1 MSQISFIIKCIK
13 CKSEFNQGD
22 TNRRFCVSCR
32 YVKDSAQKKRAHE
45 KREVKRYQAK
55 VKPVY
60 FHRFCTVC
68 EREFKT
74 KIKNKEF
81 CTKLCRTRIKTFPV
95 QLDNIEAHITK
106 IEENIVN
113 VNLRYEKK
121 MNILEEQLDFINFD
135 LERTRVKYQ
144 AKFEYLKKVM
154 NK

>member
-1 MSQISFIIKCIK
+1 MSQIIYMIKCVK
-13 CKSEFNQGD
+13 CKSEFDQGD
-22 TNRRFCVSCR
+22 TNRRFCKLCR
-32 YVKDSAQKKRAHE
+32 YVKDSAQRKRAHD
-45 KREVKRYQAK
+45 KREIKRHQAK
-55 VKPVY
+55 VNPVY

-81 CTKLCRTRIKTFPV
+81 CTKLCQTRIKTFPV
-95 QLDNIEAHITK
+95 QLDNVEANITK

-121 MNILEEQLDFINFD
+121 MNKLQDEVDFINFD
-135 LERTRVKYQ
+135 LERTRLKYVS
-144 AKFEYLKKVM
+144 KFEYLKKVM